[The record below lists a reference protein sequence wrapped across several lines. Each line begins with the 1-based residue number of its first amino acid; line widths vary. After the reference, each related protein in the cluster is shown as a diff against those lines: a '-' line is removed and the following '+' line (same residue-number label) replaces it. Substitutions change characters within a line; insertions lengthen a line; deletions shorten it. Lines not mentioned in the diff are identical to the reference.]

1 MSTRQL
7 RITGPAQIKRRIHEF
22 RGKEI
27 NIVLTDS
34 TVMFGELTAI
44 NENHLILKNMRRKEM
59 EFSLSNITE
68 IYSDTKD

>member
-7 RITGPAQIKRRIHEF
+7 RITGLAQIKNRIHEF

-34 TVMFGELTAI
+34 TVMFGELTVVKG
-44 NENHLILKNMRRKEM
+44 NHLILKNMRRKEK
-59 EFSLSNITE
+59 ELSLDNITE
-68 IYSDTKD
+68 IYRDTKD

>member
-7 RITGPAQIKRRIHEF
+7 RITGHAQIRSRIHEF

-34 TVMFGELTAI
+34 TVMFGTLTTI
-44 NENHLILKNMRRKEM
+44 KENHLILKNMRQKEM
-59 EFSLSNITE
+59 EYSLSNITE
-68 IYSDTKD
+68 IYRDTKD